1 MILTA
6 TNMKSDKRR
15 FVAEKEEGVTFEPYT
30 PTTEEIAYANELGE
44 RIKEEFSEW
53 ALSKERNRPKLDE

>member
-1 MILTA
+1 
-6 TNMKSDKRR
+6 MKSDRRR
-15 FVAEKEEGVTFEPYT
+15 FVAEKEEGVTFGPYT
-30 PTTEEIAYANELGE
+30 PTYEEIAYANELGE